1 MKTKMNNK
9 SIQALA
15 ALVLASGLASQAKA
29 DILQDYNVSSG
40 IGIGG
45 NNVDVSW
52 NFGTGTGQSGNE
64 NNVFV
69 GGININASGGPVPTG
84 MPTSYTTV
92 CTDIADLMGH
102 GPYQFALGQNN
113 QYLNDTDG
121 SKYSPDPSRVTGG
134 LTSAESIF
142 GSNLGSL
149 GNADSAAAL
158 QLAVWT
164 ELYSSGKLNIN
175 LSSGTLTIGWG
186 NSGYY
191 ITATGMDGNVYT
203 DLNTML
209 GDAGNPTP
217 NVEQLLPDDN
227 SGTPQAL
234 LYAPVPEAST
244 VIAAS
249 TLLLSFG
256 VCSLKSFSKK
266 RA

>member
-1 MKTKMNNK
+1 MNNK

-29 DILQDYNVSSG
+29 DILQDYSVSSG

-45 NNVDVSW
+45 ITVSW
-52 NFGTGTGQSGNE
+52 DFGTGTGQTGSE
-64 NNVFV
+64 SAFV
-69 GGININASGGPVPTG
+69 GGININASSGPVPTG

-92 CTDIADLMGH
+92 CTDIADLMRS

-113 QYLNDTDG
+113 SYLNDTDG
-121 SKYSPDPSRVTGG
+121 SIYSPNPSQVSGG
-134 LTSAESIF
+134 LTRAESIF

-149 GNADSAAAL
+149 GSTDSAAAL

-164 ELYSSGKLNIN
+164 ELYSSGTLNIN
-175 LSSGTLTIGWG
+175 LSSGILTIGWG
-186 NSGYY
+186 NSGYN
-191 ITATGMDGNVYT
+191 ITATGMDGNVEA

-227 SGTPQAL
+227 SQTPGNPQGL